1 MRKKGTNPKNTI
13 AFQGYPGAYSHL
25 AALQAFP
32 EMIPLPCPSFEETF
46 AAVKKRRARLAL
58 IPIDNSLAGRVTDIH
73 HLLPD
78 SSVYIVGEH
87 FERIEH
93 QLLGMKDAKL
103 SDIREVVSH
112 AHALGQCRKFI
123 ARRKLRAII
132 HADTAGAA
140 IDVAHRGDRRVAAIA
155 SKLAAKV
162 YGLKILKRNIED
174 AEHNTTRFVVIARE
188 PVNPDPSLPVVT
200 SFVFRVRNIPAA
212 LYKAIGGF
220 ATNGVNF
227 SKLESYILNG
237 KFAIAQFYAE
247 IEGHPATRPVRLAFQ
262 ELRFY
267 TKEFR
272 ILGVFPASPYRKE
285 EKRLV
290 AVTQIKI
297 RHGRMRR

>member
-1 MRKKGTNPKNTI
+1 MRRKRPSSKNTV
-13 AFQGYPGAYSHL
+13 AFQGYLGAYSHL

-32 EMIPLPCPSFEETF
+32 KMTPLPCPSFEETF
-46 AAVKKRRARLAL
+46 AAVKKGLARLAL

-78 SSVYIVGEH
+78 SGVHIVGEH
-87 FERIEH
+87 FERIEN
-93 QLLGMKDAKL
+93 QLLGTKDAKL
-103 SDIREVVSH
+103 SDIREVLSH

-123 ARRKLRAII
+123 TRRKLRTIV
-132 HADTAGAA
+132 HTDTAGAA
-140 IDVAHRGDRRVAAIA
+140 AEVAERRDRRVAAIA
-155 SKLAAKV
+155 SKLAAKI

-174 AEHNTTRFVVIARE
+174 AGHNTTRFIIIARE
-188 PVNPDPSLPVVT
+188 PVNPDPSLSVVT
-200 SFVFRVRNIPAA
+200 SLVFRVRNIPAA

-247 IEGHPATRPVRLAFQ
+247 IEGHPASRPVRLAFQ

-285 EKRLV
+285 EKRLASV
-290 AVTQIKI
+290 RKTA
-297 RHGRMRR
+297 R